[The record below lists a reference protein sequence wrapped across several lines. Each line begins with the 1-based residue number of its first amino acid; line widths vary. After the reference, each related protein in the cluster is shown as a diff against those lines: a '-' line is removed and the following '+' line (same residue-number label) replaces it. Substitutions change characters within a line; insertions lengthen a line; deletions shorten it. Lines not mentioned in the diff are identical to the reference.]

1 MCSKVYIVYK
11 GEFELKNKLLK
22 KQPSEVEKISGIYQ
36 GSRHVSFAE
45 TNILAKKLPEI
56 TDLP

>member
-1 MCSKVYIVYK
+1 MYIVYK

-22 KQPSEVEKISGIYQ
+22 KQSSEVEKISGIYQ